1 MEPQNPFDPRTDE
14 QARKNA
20 DASTPSFIDAF
31 AAANEMAVRHGG
43 IFSFFVLLSLA
54 THFLGQA
61 EKARGNG
68 LLWIKSLEV
77 EIFAVTAALL
87 LGWTMTFA
95 LYRTYSLAQEKGKF
109 TVRDFCDAIPAM
121 SIKALGFAPILAIM
135 AGTFTLLLLFQS
147 ALGVLA
153 QIPMAILLAVTV
165 FLSTFYLVLSA
176 MRPAMNWKE
185 IIRAALAYMKYG
197 NYFGFA
203 LLLFMYTVPGLLAE
217 EIGDKLWPYLQTNP
231 SLYWGATALI
241 AVFTAYLNFAG
252 TGAQVLYLKPRMQ
265 TFLGQAIPR
274 PDSAEP
280 PKDK

>member
-1 MEPQNPFDPRTDE
+1 MEPQNPFDPQTDE

-20 DASTPSFIDAF
+20 GVNAPSFIDAF
-31 AAANEMAVRHGG
+31 AAANEMAVRHAG

-68 LLWIKSLEV
+68 LVWIKSLQV
-77 EIFAVTAALL
+77 EIFWVTFALL
-87 LGWTMTFA
+87 LGWVMTFA
-95 LYRTYSLAQEKGKF
+95 LYRTYSLAQEKGQF

-121 SIKALGFAPILAIM
+121 SIKALGFAPALAIM
-135 AGTFTLLLLFQS
+135 AGIFTLLLLFQS

-153 QIPMAILLAVTV
+153 QIPMAILLAVAV

-176 MRPAMNWKE
+176 IRPAMNWRE
-185 IIRAALAYMKYG
+185 TTSAALAYMKYG

-217 EIGDKLWPYLQTNP
+217 EIGDKLWPYLRTNP

-241 AVFTAYLNFAG
+241 AALTAYLNFAG

-265 TFLGQAIPR
+265 TFLGQPISR
-274 PDSAEP
+274 PDNTEP
-280 PKDK
+280 PKNQ